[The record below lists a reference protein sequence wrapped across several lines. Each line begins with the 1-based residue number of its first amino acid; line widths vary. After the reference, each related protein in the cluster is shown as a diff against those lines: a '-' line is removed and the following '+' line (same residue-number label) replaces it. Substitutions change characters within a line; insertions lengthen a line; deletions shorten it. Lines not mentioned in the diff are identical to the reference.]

1 MRFPTHLL
9 SSGIGIVG
17 SRSSQ
22 EQRSITARVSLSRR
36 SILLCELAALAVL
49 TAAAFALRIWQLDSL
64 PPGLHFDEAAYGL
77 LTNDVRAGHLR
88 IFFREFT
95 GREPVYIYL
104 VASTQLFF
112 GPTIFA
118 ERLPAAICGAATI
131 PATFWALRE
140 VFHGEGEAR
149 ARRIAWLGALAVAVS
164 FWGLHA
170 SRQGERANLVP
181 LCAALAS
188 AATWRS
194 TRVRTR
200 PWLIAAGVLSSLAL
214 YTYPSARSLPVLAA
228 TFGGYGWLRWWLGV
242 RGMRP
247 ASRRRSWRAL
257 VEEWR
262 DPALL
267 WAGAAI
273 LTAAPLGLYFL
284 IHPAD
289 FVQRTGQVS
298 VLSGG
303 GPQLARNVRDA
314 LGMLVVK
321 GSGDLK
327 YTLPGR
333 PVFDLLAAPFFVVGV
348 MVCASAALRR
358 AAYAFLLCWWGALA
372 LPAVLSIQGN
382 HPLRALGILPAL
394 AGIWAVGGDAAWDAL
409 AGRWRMG
416 RVVGAVLLGA
426 VLCTSFAWTCRDY
439 FDRWAGEPKLY
450 GAMDGEYADLA
461 AYLNT
466 LPDDGTARV
475 IAAEELRYSTIVYLA
490 PRSARYGWVDPSQAL
505 VVPASVRRG
514 GRLEYIVPDRVIG
527 VRGVPA
533 DWYAALGVEPEIG
546 LIHAPDGHVLG
557 KVYRFQIPAGGLALA
572 GDMVTACAE
581 GATFGGDLTLLGW
594 RVGEQPHAGG
604 DLPLT
609 LYWEAQR
616 PSVAQWQIFVHLV
629 ATPDAPERL
638 AQRDANGAFTR
649 GLGAGDLVIGRYA
662 LPLVAVPA
670 GDYALQIG
678 LYDLDDPR
686 ELRASLSGQGCATT
700 ERGDSLV
707 IAPFKVLP

>member
-1 MRFPTHLL
+1 MR
-9 SSGIGIVG
+9 
-17 SRSSQ
+17 
-22 EQRSITARVSLSRR
+22 
-36 SILLCELAALAVL
+36 LCELAVLAVL
-49 TAAAFALRIWQLDSL
+49 TAAAFALRVWHLDSL

-77 LTNDVRAGHLR
+77 LANDVRAGHLR
-88 IFFREFT
+88 VFFREFT
-95 GREPVYIYL
+95 GREPIYIYL
-104 VASTQLFF
+104 VALAQVVF

-131 PATFWALRE
+131 PATFWALHE
-140 VFHGEGEAR
+140 IFHGEGEAR

-188 AATWRS
+188 AATWRAA
-194 TRVRTR
+194 RVRTR
-200 PWLIAAGVLSSLAL
+200 PWLIAAGVLSGLAL
-214 YTYPSARSLPVLAA
+214 YTYPSARFLPVLAA
-228 TFGGYGWLRWWLGV
+228 IFGGYGWLRWWLGV
-242 RGMRP
+242 RAMRP
-247 ASRRRSWRAL
+247 TARRRSWRTL

-262 DPALL
+262 GPALI
-267 WAGAAI
+267 WAGTAM

-284 IHPAD
+284 LHPAD

-303 GPQLARNVRDA
+303 GAQFARNVRDA
-314 LGMLVVK
+314 LGMLVVR

-333 PVFDLLAAPFFVVGV
+333 PVFDLLAAPIFVVGV
-348 MVCASAALRR
+348 VVCALAAPRR
-358 AAYAFLLCWWGALA
+358 AARAFLLCWWCALA

-394 AGIWAVGGDAAWDAL
+394 AGIWAVGGDAAWRAF
-409 AGRWRMG
+409 ARRWRAG

-439 FDRWAGEPKLY
+439 FDRWAGESKLY

-461 AYLNT
+461 TYLNT
-466 LPDDGTARV
+466 LPADGTARV
-475 IAAEELRYSTIVYLA
+475 IAAEELRYSTITYLA
-490 PRSARYGWVDPSQAL
+490 PRSASYGWVDPSQAL
-505 VVPASVRRG
+505 VVPAGVRRG

-527 VRGVPA
+527 VRGVPD
-533 DWYAALGVEPEIG
+533 DWYAALGVEPEID

-557 KVYRFQIPAGGLALA
+557 KVYRFQIPAGGPPLP
-572 GDMVTACAE
+572 GDMVPACAG
-581 GATFGGDLTLLGW
+581 GARFGGDLTLLGW
-594 RVGEQPHAGG
+594 RVEGQPRAGG
-604 DLPLT
+604 DLSLA

-638 AQRDANGAFTR
+638 AQRDSNGAFTR

-662 LPLVAVPA
+662 LPLATVPA
-670 GDYALQIG
+670 GDVALQIG

-686 ELRASLSGQGCATT
+686 ERRAPLSGSGCAMTGR
-700 ERGDSLV
+700 EDSLV
-707 IAPFKVLP
+707 IAPFTILP